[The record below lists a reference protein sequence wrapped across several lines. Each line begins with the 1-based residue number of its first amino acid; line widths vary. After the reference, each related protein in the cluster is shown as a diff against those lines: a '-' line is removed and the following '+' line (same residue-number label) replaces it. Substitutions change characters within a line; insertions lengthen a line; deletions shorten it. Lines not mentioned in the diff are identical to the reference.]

1 MASLFTEV
9 APQHATPV
17 TSANLVAS
25 ALKPTKP
32 EHWQA
37 GMVWRSELCPAYA
50 LFDPCGDGPDM
61 PEDRSSGLVYYR
73 PVAFRVVDA
82 CITRNVGFEIAR
94 VSRMAE
100 ATTSTALAHELW
112 TGTATQ
118 DEPYDTPDGF
128 GGTLTDQT
136 NAYLAGPTAEVIS
149 DAVADPMEALG
160 LLEERARQ
168 AAGGQNVFLHVP
180 NRITTQLGAQLRRV
194 GNLIYTQTD
203 AVVVADPGYDGSGPP
218 SQDETPPGVWC
229 YATGPICTYVDP
241 LSTIT
246 EAEVTVN
253 RRTNRR
259 EVWAERMFAATFDPC
274 CHFAIEINAPVPAA

>member
-9 APQHATPV
+9 TPQYATAV
-17 TSANLVAS
+17 TSANLLAS
-25 ALKPTKP
+25 AITPTKP

-37 GMVWRSELCPAYA
+37 GIAWRSELCPSYA
-50 LFDPCGDGPDM
+50 LFDPCGDGPAVPD
-61 PEDRSSGLVYYR
+61 DNSSGLVYYR
-73 PVAFRVVDA
+73 PVAFRVEDS

-94 VSRMAE
+94 VRRMAE
-100 ATTSTALAHELW
+100 AVTSAAMAHELW

-118 DEPYDTPDGF
+118 AEPYDVPDGF
-128 GGTLTDQT
+128 GGTTADVT
-136 NAYLAGPTAEVIS
+136 NAYLSGPTAEVIS

-203 AVVVADPGYDGSGPP
+203 AVVVADPGYDGSGPA
-218 SQDETPPGVWC
+218 SGDDTPPGVWC
-229 YATGPICTYVDP
+229 YATGPVAAYVDP
-241 LSTIT
+241 LTSID
-246 EAEVTVN
+246 APDVTVD

-259 EVWAERMFAATFDPC
+259 QVWAERMFAATFDPC
-274 CHFAIEINAPVPAA
+274 CHFAIEINAPAA